1 MNVFLISNMYPDSSS
16 PGFGVFVKNVVDG
29 LEKNGIH
36 VKYSSLIK
44 GQSKSKLGKV
54 IKYIRFYA
62 SICLNFFRT
71 YDLIYIHFPN
81 QALLVLLPLL
91 RFKKMKVIVNLH
103 GEDLIYEGKLGSFLG
118 ELNDS
123 FLKYANMIIVPS
135 LYFKNEVLD
144 RHLSSEDKIFI
155 SPSGGI
161 DNKIFLPQNKQ
172 YIKDRFCIGYVGRI
186 EEGKGI
192 REFVEALYEINKSIY
207 CEAIIIGYGPLESEL
222 LEMLVK
228 YSLTDKVKIIKG
240 LNQNELCEYY
250 NTFDLFLFLSKRRTE
265 SLGLVGIESMACG
278 TPVIGTSIG
287 GIPTYLIDGYNGFL
301 VPNDDIF
308 SVVNAIKKY
317 QSMCIDEKELMR
329 ENCIK
334 SSQSF
339 FRDKVCKELSDH
351 FFEVYRI

>member
-81 QALLVLLPLL
+81 HALPLLLPLL
-91 RFKKMKVIVNLH
+91 FIKKRIVVANLH
-103 GEDLIYEGKLGSFLG
+103 GEDLLYKGLIGNFLG
-118 ELNDS
+118 RLNDS
-123 FLKYANMIIVPS
+123 FLTQVDKIIVPS
-135 LYFKNEVLD
+135 NYFKNEVLN

-161 DNKIFLPQNKQ
+161 DNNIFFPQNKQ

-186 EEGKGI
+186 EEGKGV
-192 REFVEALYEINKSIY
+192 REFVETLYEINKRFF
-207 CEAIIIGYGPLESEL
+207 CEAIIIGYGPFESEL

-240 LNQNELCEYY
+240 LDQNRLCDYY
-250 NTFDLFLFLSKRRTE
+250 STFDLFLFLSKRKTE

-287 GIPTYLIDGYNGFL
+287 GIPSYLVDGYNGFL
-301 VPNDDIF
+301 VPNDD
-308 SVVNAIKKY
+308 SHAVVEAVIKYHSISGQERSIMKNNAIETSKKY
-317 QSMCIDEKELMR
+317 
-329 ENCIK
+329 
-334 SSQSF
+334 
-339 FRDKVCKELSDH
+339 FRDEVCEDLSKVFYKLK
-351 FFEVYRI
+351 V